1 MDQKEP
7 IHYVEFGARDLA
19 ATKDFFSAAFGWS
32 FVDYGPDYA
41 AIQNAG
47 LDGGFFSADHV
58 ADADRGSALVIL
70 YSATL
75 EDARDRVL
83 KAGGSIKKA
92 IFSFPGGRRFHFV
105 EPSGNELAI
114 WSDRNADGSKI
125 GEDQG

>member
-7 IHYVEFGARDLA
+7 IHYVEFGARELQ
-19 ATKDFFSAAFGWS
+19 ATKSFFAEAFGWS

-47 LDGGFFSADHV
+47 LDGGFFKADMS
-58 ADADRGSALVIL
+58 ADADQGSALVIL

-105 EPSGNELAI
+105 EPSGNELAV
-114 WSDRNADGSKI
+114 WSDRNEDGTTV
-125 GEDQG
+125 G

>member
-7 IHYVEFGARDLA
+7 IHYVEFGARDLP
-19 ATKDFFSAAFGWS
+19 ATKSFFAEAFGWT

-41 AIQNAG
+41 SIQNAG
-47 LDGGFFSADHV
+47 LDGGFFTSDKQ
-58 ADADRGSALVIL
+58 ADADTGSALVIL

-83 KAGGSIKKA
+83 KAGGTIKKA

-105 EPSGNELAI
+105 EPSGNELAV
-114 WSDRNADGSKI
+114 WSDRNADGTTV
-125 GEDQG
+125 GED

>member
-7 IHYVEFGARDLA
+7 IHYVEFGARDLQ
-19 ATKDFFSAAFGWS
+19 ATKSFFAEAFGWS

-47 LDGGFFSADHV
+47 LDGGFFKADMS
-58 ADADRGSALVIL
+58 ADADQGSALVIL

-92 IFSFPGGRRFHFV
+92 IFSFPGGRRFHFL
-105 EPSGNELAI
+105 EPSGNELAV
-114 WSDRNADGSKI
+114 WSDRNEDGTTV
-125 GEDQG
+125 G